1 MAGCGPLGVR
11 RALDLV
17 DCRILAAD
25 SARLP
30 HRIDPVS
37 SQSLRLVPRRCQ
49 PRTPCVR
56 GLADLA
62 GLPLEKSR
70 QLLLITTPQTILRLV
85 DNILTMS
92 TASA

>member
-25 SARLP
+25 SARRP

-37 SQSLRLVPRRCQ
+37 SLSLRFVPRRCQ

-56 GLADLA
+56 GLAD
-62 GLPLEKSR
+62 LPLEKSR

-85 DNILTMS
+85 DNIPTMS